1 MTPHK
6 KGRKWEIIYRIPGYS
21 KLFTERFDSEA
32 EAKLR
37 CAQIEYAKQT
47 GTIAPPVRKEKI
59 HPKTMGELL
68 DEYVELYGVGHWGDS
83 YYSLTKHRI
92 EDYIK
97 PAIGN
102 LLVKDVTPRVLDALY
117 ADMLNTQ
124 AKVLPGHK
132 DTTKTISYPVI
143 EKCHCV
149 IRSALNQAVRWGYI
163 PSNPALASM
172 VPKAP
177 SKRRDVWT
185 PAEAQKAISVCTD
198 PNLKVC
204 LLLSIG
210 CSLRLGE
217 ILVGDDAGLAE
228 NRLLG
233 NLLSDALQLLR
244 HRLELL
250 HRSAAL
256 LLWRGSRGGRARAGG
271 RLSRELHPR
280 ADAGLAKSGRADC
293 RLPDDRLKLE
303 SGSARL
309 RKRVRGRRL
318 FTGYRCH
325 VLFCHV

>member
-117 ADMLNTQ
+117 ADMLNTP

-185 PAEAQKAISVCTD
+185 PAEAQK
-198 PNLKVC
+198 
-204 LLLSIG
+204 
-210 CSLRLGE
+210 
-217 ILVGDDAGLAE
+217 
-228 NRLLG
+228 
-233 NLLSDALQLLR
+233 
-244 HRLELL
+244 
-250 HRSAAL
+250 
-256 LLWRGSRGGRARAGG
+256 
-271 RLSRELHPR
+271 
-280 ADAGLAKSGRADC
+280 
-293 RLPDDRLKLE
+293 
-303 SGSARL
+303 
-309 RKRVRGRRL
+309 RR
-318 FTGYRCH
+318 
-325 VLFCHV
+325 FCHLC

>member
-37 CAQIEYAKQT
+37 CAQIEYAKHT
-47 GTIAPPVRKEKI
+47 GTIAPPVKKEKI

-117 ADMLNTQ
+117 ADMLNTP

-198 PNLKVC
+198 PNLQVC

-217 ILVGDDAGLAE
+217 ILGL
-228 NRLLG
+228 
-233 NLLSDALQLLR
+233 Q
-244 HRLELL
+244 
-250 HRSAAL
+250 
-256 LLWRGSRGGRARAGG
+256 W
-271 RLSRELHPR
+271 
-280 ADAGLAKSGRADC
+280 
-293 RLPDDRLKLE
+293 
-303 SGSARL
+303 
-309 RKRVRGRRL
+309 
-318 FTGYRCH
+318 
-325 VLFCHV
+325 